1 MNEYRN
7 KKSPDFVMNVHK
19 NKYKHMFDWENP
31 DILDFER
38 HWFKR
43 SISEMLY
50 IKSNKYSVNKKKDI
64 AMLSNVYMPII
75 KHL

>member
-1 MNEYRN
+1 
-7 KKSPDFVMNVHK
+7 
-19 NKYKHMFDWENP
+19 MFDWENP

-43 SISEMLY
+43 SIPEMLH
-50 IKSNKYSVNKKKDI
+50 IKSNKYSVNKKEDI
-64 AMLSNVYMPII
+64 AMLSNVCMPII